1 MMDEVE
7 EKKDEKKIKIKLNK
21 KTNDMNLYILAD

>member
-7 EKKDEKKIKIKLNK
+7 EKKNEKKIKIKLNK

>member
-1 MMDEVE
+1 MDEVE

>member
-7 EKKDEKKIKIKLNK
+7 EKKDGKNDNKRIRTKLNTK
-21 KTNDMNLYILAD
+21 NK

>member
-1 MMDEVE
+1 MDEVE
-7 EKKDEKKIKIKLNK
+7 EKKNEKKIKIKLNK